1 MIKQLFDYYLSHQNE
16 LVEKYNDKYL
26 IITKDGVVSVWNRE
40 DDAAAYHDA
49 KKRYGLGNFI
59 MQLCTPGAEAYT
71 YFNHHI
77 AK

>member
-1 MIKQLFDYYLSHQNE
+1 MIKQLFNYYLQHQNE
-16 LVEKYNDKYL
+16 LVEKYNGKYL
-26 IITKDGVVSVWNRE
+26 IITKDGVVSAWNRE

-49 KKRYGLGNFI
+49 KDRYGLGNFI